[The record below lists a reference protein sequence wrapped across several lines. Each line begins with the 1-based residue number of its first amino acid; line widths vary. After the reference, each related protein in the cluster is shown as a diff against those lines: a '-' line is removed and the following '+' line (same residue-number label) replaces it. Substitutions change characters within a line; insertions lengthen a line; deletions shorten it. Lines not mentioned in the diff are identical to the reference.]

1 MLTHSILHKCCEELV
16 KKTKA
21 EDLECLSQIMSTCGH
36 LLDNDKGKYLMDQYF
51 ARIFELSNNEKL
63 PPRIRFMLQD
73 VLELRMN
80 NWLRRPTKTIKESP
94 KPIEDIRK
102 EASEELGLTVPDSE
116 NMDYRPVNLGK

>member
-1 MLTHSILHKCCEELV
+1 MLTHAILHKCCEELV

-21 EDLECLSQIMSTCGH
+21 EDLECLCQIMSTCGH

-51 ARIFELSNNEKL
+51 ARIFELSVNEKL

-73 VLELRMN
+73 VLELRAN
-80 NWLRRPTKTIKESP
+80 HWHRRQTKSVKENP

-102 EASEELGLTVPDSE
+102 EASEEL
-116 NMDYRPVNLGK
+116 